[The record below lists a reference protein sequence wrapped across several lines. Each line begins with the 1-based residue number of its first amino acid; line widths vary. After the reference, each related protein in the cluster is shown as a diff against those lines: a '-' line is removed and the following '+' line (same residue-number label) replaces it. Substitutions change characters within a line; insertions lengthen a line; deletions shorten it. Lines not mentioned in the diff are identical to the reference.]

1 MTATKLFWSVLGL
14 LLALLAFTSC
24 VGNGEIPR
32 DTGRPTS
39 EAVSDKPSPSDTAPS
54 SVTEPT
60 MTERT
65 EETTKRN
72 NIGVLPLG

>member
-14 LLALLAFTSC
+14 LLALLVFTSC

-32 DTGRPTS
+32 DTGHPTS

-54 SVTEPT
+54 SVTESPT
-60 MTERT
+60 TEHT